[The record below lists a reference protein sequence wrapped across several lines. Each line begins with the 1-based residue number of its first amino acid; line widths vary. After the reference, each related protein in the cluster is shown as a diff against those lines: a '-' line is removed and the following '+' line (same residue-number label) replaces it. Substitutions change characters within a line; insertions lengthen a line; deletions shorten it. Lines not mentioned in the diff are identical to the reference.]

1 VRVAGYETLTCAF
14 GWRTISFLKLTT
26 DDGIVGWSEFSEGF
40 GSPGLTGV
48 VDACAS
54 YVVGE
59 DPMKIEAITFPLS
72 ASLRPA
78 RGAIN
83 RQAVAAIENALLD
96 VKGKAVGLPVSALL
110 GGAVRERIPVYWSHC
125 GSYRIGKRAEHLNVE
140 PLRTFED
147 VVTLGQHVRN
157 AGFLG
162 LKTNI
167 LGLEDPLVAERG
179 NTFARGLSAGRLW
192 DTRMIAEAVKVVA
205 AFREGAGEDVDIYL
219 DVNFNFDTEGA
230 LRVEQAVRP
239 YNLAWLEM
247 DMHDPAGLALVRHR
261 GSTPIGSGE
270 AIYERYGYRPYF
282 ESQAMDVAIVDV
294 LWNGYIESLKIAALA
309 ESYQTPVAPHNF
321 YGHLASMI
329 SAHFAASVPNLHVM
343 EIDVD
348 GMPWRDDLT
357 TPPVFEDGCL
367 VLPEAPGWGVEVD
380 EQAIR
385 AHSSKAS
392 RAASDPQAEK
402 TTSHDPE
409 KEQCA

>member
-1 VRVAGYETLTCAF
+1 VRVTGFETFTCEF

-26 DDGIVGWSEFSEGF
+26 DDGVIGWSEFSEGF
-40 GSPGLTGV
+40 GSPGLVGV
-48 VDACAS
+48 VEACAG
-54 YVVGE
+54 YVLGK
-59 DPMKIEAITFPLS
+59 DPIRIEAITFALS
-72 ASLRPA
+72 ASMRPA
-78 RGAIN
+78 RGAVN

-96 VKGKAVGLPVSALL
+96 VKGKAVGLSVSALL

-125 GSYRIGKRAEHLNVE
+125 GTYRVGKRARDMGVE
-140 PLRTFED
+140 PLRSFDD
-147 VVTLGQHVRN
+147 VTALGQRVQKE
-157 AGFLG
+157 GFLG

-167 LGLEDPLVAERG
+167 LGLEDPLVAARD
-179 NTFARGLSAGRLW
+179 NTFARGLGAGRRW

-205 AFREGAGEDVDIYL
+205 AFREGVGDDVDIYL

-247 DMHDPAGLALVRHR
+247 DMHDPAALALVRHR

-282 ESQAMDVAIVDV
+282 EAQAMDVAIVDV
-294 LWNGYIESLKIAALA
+294 LWNGFLESLKIAALA

-329 SAHFAASVPNLHVM
+329 SAHFAASVPNFHVM

-367 VLPEAPGWGVEVD
+367 VLPEGPGWGVEVN
-380 EQAIR
+380 EEAIR
-385 AHSSKAS
+385 AHA
-392 RAASDPQAEK
+392 PK
-402 TTSHDPE
+402 TS
-409 KEQCA
+409 

>member
-1 VRVAGYETLTCAF
+1 VRVVGFETLTCEF

-40 GSPGLTGV
+40 GSPGLVGV
-48 VDACAS
+48 VDACGTS
-54 YVVGE
+54 VIGK
-59 DPMKIEAITFPLS
+59 DPMKIEAITYLLS
-72 ASLRPA
+72 ASMRPA
-78 RGAIN
+78 RGALN

-96 VKGKAVGLPVSALL
+96 VKGKALGVGVSALL

-125 GSYRIGKRAEHLNVE
+125 GTYRVGKRAEHLGVD

-147 VVTLGQHVRN
+147 VVALGQVVKKE
-157 AGFLG
+157 GFSG

-167 LGLEDPLVAERG
+167 LGLEDPGVAARD
-179 NTFARGLSAGRLW
+179 NTFARGLGAGRLW

-205 AFREGAGEDVDIYL
+205 AFREGAGDDVDIYL

-247 DMHDPAGLALVRHR
+247 DMHDPAGLALVRRR
-261 GSTPIGSGE
+261 GCTPIGSGE

-282 ESQAMDVAIVDV
+282 EAQAMDVAIVDV
-294 LWNGYIESLKIAALA
+294 LWNGFIESLKIAALA

-329 SAHFAASVPNLHVM
+329 SAHFAASVPNFHVM

-348 GMPWRDDLT
+348 GMPWRGELT

-367 VLPEAPGWGVEVD
+367 VLPDGPGWGVEVN
-380 EQAIR
+380 EEAIR
-385 AHSSKAS
+385 AHV
-392 RAASDPQAEK
+392 R
-402 TTSHDPE
+402 
-409 KEQCA
+409 